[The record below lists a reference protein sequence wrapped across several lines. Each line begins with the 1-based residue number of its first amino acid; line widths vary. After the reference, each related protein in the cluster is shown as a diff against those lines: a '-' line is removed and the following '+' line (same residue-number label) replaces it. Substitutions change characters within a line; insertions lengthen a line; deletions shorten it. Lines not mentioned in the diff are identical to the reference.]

1 MENRSLEHRPNIRY
15 RRPEMVNRSSEC
27 SPNIRDRAVE
37 MENRSW
43 GAEAVSRRPD
53 SGNGKLEL
61 GAEAE
66 ARYVPRV
73 PRYQLSQNGNGK
85 SDTFPTVG
93 TTSRY
98 GYNCVVLGI
107 SKSKYYLIRCSR
119 LLGLSRGLFFLYISL
134 ENYGPRK

>member
-15 RRPEMVNRSSEC
+15 RRPEMVNRSSEW

-37 MENRSW
+37 AAQLHAYRVW
-43 GAEAVSRRPD
+43 KIGAGAEAVSRRPD

-66 ARYVPRV
+66 
-73 PRYQLSQNGNGK
+73 YQLSQNGNGK

-93 TTSRY
+93 TT
-98 GYNCVVLGI
+98 LGI